1 MWWVLG
7 TICAVVGVAGVL
19 VLGNKR
25 QQRRAVRGLTRRV
38 KKRIATPPRTT
49 ASRSA
54 APPSGFVKAP
64 DPKVLQRCTAS
75 GCYMSKSS
83 KKDCRCPC
91 KGELH
96 GTGRP
101 GRKKEVACAPVAASP
116 SASTQPVSTRPGSG
130 PRAAE
135 VTASRIETALR
146 SHVQASSRCNGGTV
160 ARRTFGDG
168 RVTYTCNTCKEVLAS

>member
-7 TICAVVGVAGVL
+7 TICAVVGVAGIL

-38 KKRIATPPRTT
+38 KKRVT
-49 ASRSA
+49 
-54 APPSGFVKAP
+54 APPKKTAVAPTGFVTAP
-64 DPKVLQRCTAS
+64 DPKVLQRCIAS
-75 GCYMSKSS
+75 NCYTSKSP

-91 KGELH
+91 KGKLH

-101 GRKKEVACAPVAASP
+101 GAKKKVACAPATPPPAL
-116 SASTQPVSTRPGSG
+116 AQPVSTRTGSG

-146 SHVQASSRCNGGTV
+146 SHVQASQRCGGGTV

-168 RVTYTCNTCKEVLAS
+168 RVTYTCNTCKTALAS